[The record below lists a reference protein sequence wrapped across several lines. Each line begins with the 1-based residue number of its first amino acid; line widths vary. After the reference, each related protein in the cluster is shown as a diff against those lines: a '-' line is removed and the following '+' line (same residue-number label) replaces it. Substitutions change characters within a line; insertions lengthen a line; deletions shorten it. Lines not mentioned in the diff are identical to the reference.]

1 MTGDELTNCML
12 AAMELTDELQF
23 PSMLMGALALGFYGE
38 GRATRDVD
46 LMIAANHE
54 SAMEQIRTRAAE
66 RGFTV
71 DESWL
76 ERYPDVRTWQVR
88 LLYASVIVDIMRPR
102 DEHDVTAC
110 QRRQPEVVAGRRIW
124 VVSREDLIIQKL
136 KAGRP
141 HDFDDVIPF
150 FARHR
155 AELDHA
161 FLNLWAGRVGVR
173 EELDYLWSRSE

>member
-1 MTGDELTNCML
+1 MFAAMDLVDELH
-12 AAMELTDELQF
+12 F

-46 LMIAANHE
+46 LMIGVDDG
-54 SAMEQIRTRAAE
+54 SAIEQVRHRATE

-71 DESWL
+71 DENWH
-76 ERYPDVRTWQVR
+76 ERYPDVRAWQIR
-88 LLYASVIVDIMRPR
+88 LIYSGMFIDVMRPR
-102 DEHDVTAC
+102 DDQDVSAC
-110 QRRQPEVVAGRRIW
+110 QRRRPQSVDGRTIW
-124 VVSREDLIIQKL
+124 VVSPEDFILQKL

-150 FARHR
+150 FTRLRGA
-155 AELDHA
+155 LDHDY
-161 FLNLWAGRVGVR
+161 LNSWAGRLGIR